1 MKNPFKP
8 GSPSFIKFEQAS
20 PEIKN
25 KIVAAIGG
33 QAKNPGGANLAQLAK
48 DKLVDKAKDKVLNE
62 VLPSGTMGP
71 TPGYIP
77 AAVVAS
83 TAAAGKAGLDMLKGE
98 TPGTPGRA
106 QLGIATGGLSEIA
119 NLMGFGGILGHKS
132 TKDIQKEHT
141 QELRGQGADNAAW
154 QAYVAGARQQHEN
167 GGPPDPSKPFFN
179 GKYESFDEYK
189 KAGLDAA
196 DLEGVHGN
204 LSTFG
209 PDWAG
214 YSPEQRKAITQSLI
228 DNNMYESKKGEVEVT
243 DAAKAKEIGLAALAP
258 KAQEASKGLPEGT
271 RLAPD
276 GVNRITDMPG
286 IGEVSTLIGVPDK
299 NASLAKLFE
308 GTNGLE
314 DLMKNKDRFK
324 GINIFGG

>member
-106 QLGIATGGLSEIA
+106 QLGIATGGLSELA
-119 NLMGFGGILGHKS
+119 NLMGFGGILGHK
-132 TKDIQKEHT
+132 TTRDVAKEHT
-141 QELRGQGADNAAW
+141 QELKNQGVDNAAW
-154 QAYVAGARQQHEN
+154 QQYVAGMRKQYEDA
-167 GGPPDPSKPFFN
+167 PPDPSKPFA
-179 GKYESFDEYK
+179 GKYESWDAYK
-189 KAGLDAA
+189 EGGLEAA
-196 DLEGVHGN
+196 DLSGVYGN
-204 LSTFG
+204 MSTFG
-209 PDWAG
+209 PDWAN
-214 YSPEQRKAITQSLI
+214 YSDQQRQDITQALI
-228 DNNMYESKKGEVEVT
+228 DNNLYDSKKGEVIVT
-243 DAAKAKEIGLAALAP
+243 DPEKAKQLAAVKLSSIIP
-258 KAQEASKGLPEGT
+258 K
-271 RLAPD
+271 
-276 GVNRITDMPG
+276 GVN
-286 IGEVSTLIGVPDK
+286 EWQK
-299 NASLAKLFE
+299 
-308 GTNGLE
+308 
-314 DLMKNKDRFK
+314 
-324 GINIFGG
+324 